1 MQNFPNLVA
10 NKKSNKTPPVKVKHC
25 SFKRLKKKQTSDQCE
40 KINLKRKQLSK
51 LHFYVERSQLTHTNK
66 QTKQMIESLTD
77 VTREGSKKKAKRNYI
92 NKFAILT
99 SKREQ
104 TSP

>member
-1 MQNFPNLVA
+1 
-10 NKKSNKTPPVKVKHC
+10 
-25 SFKRLKKKQTSDQCE
+25 
-40 KINLKRKQLSK
+40 
-51 LHFYVERSQLTHTNK
+51 
-66 QTKQMIESLTD
+66 MIESLTD

>member
-1 MQNFPNLVA
+1 MT
-10 NKKSNKTPPVKVKHC
+10 SVK
-25 SFKRLKKKQTSDQCE
+25 

-51 LHFYVERSQLTHTNK
+51 LHFYVERIQLTHTNK
-66 QTKQMIESLTD
+66 QTKQRIESLTD